1 MFPESCFVANVDV
14 NANAAGVAP
23 MTRVSGA
30 VIATA
35 LIAGLTVL

>member
-23 MTRVSGA
+23 PHVVDGG
-30 VIATA
+30 VIATVE
-35 LIAGLTVL
+35 IAGSTVV

>member
-1 MFPESCFVANVDV
+1 MFVASCFVANVDV

-23 MTRVSGA
+23 MTAVDGA

-35 LIAGLTVL
+35 EIAGLMVV

>member
-1 MFPESCFVANVDV
+1 MFVASCFVANVDV

-23 MTRVSGA
+23 MTRVDGA

-35 LIAGLTVL
+35 VIAGLTVL